1 MSADQLQFLFS
12 IFSFIGVIGVIF
24 YTILT
29 KAKQDAQEEQVEF
42 LKEKVIELRDYIIQ
56 MQEEEEEEQDA
67 SEETLKEKIINLY
80 EGGKSLSIIEE
91 SLGVPRAKIEMVLKF
106 HNIKK
111 SDNWRDSVD
120 KHL

>member
-56 MQEEEEEEQDA
+56 MQEEDEEEQDA
-67 SEETLKEKIINLY
+67 SEDSLKEQIINLY
-80 EGGKSLSIIEE
+80 EDGKSLSIIEE
-91 SLGVPRAKIEMVLKF
+91 SLGVPRAKLEMVLKF

-120 KHL
+120 RNL